1 MNKKDPLQIRA
12 SRRTIILAGLA
23 ALASNINISQA
34 HAQNPQRK
42 RQMPMAPNGKRPHK
56 KYLVVLD
63 PGHGG
68 IDSGA
73 IGHAGSQ
80 EKHVVLDIAK
90 NVRALL
96 IQHGINAH
104 LTRTDDVLIPLYDRV
119 KIAHQ
124 HNADLFMSIHADGF
138 TCPSAC
144 GASVFALSNKGASSA
159 MAKYLSNSEN
169 AADDFASPSVIKKD
183 RYLQKI
189 LFDLE
194 QTETVKESLFL
205 GSHIIKHIAPMH
217 HLHSKNTEQAAFVVL
232 KSPYIPS
239 VLVETSF
246 ITNPQEEKLLGT
258 PMFRHKIATA
268 ITHGILSYFN
278 HMKNV

>member
-1 MNKKDPLQIRA
+1 MNKKKSLQIRA
-12 SRRTIILAGLA
+12 SRRTVILAGLA
-23 ALASNINISQA
+23 VLASNIKISQA
-34 HAQNPQRK
+34 HTQGLQHVRK
-42 RQMPMAPNGKRPHK
+42 VPMAPDAKKPHK

-104 LTRTDDVLIPLYDRV
+104 LTRTDDVFIPLYDRV

-169 AADDFASPSVIKKD
+169 AADDLASPAVIKKD
-183 RYLQKI
+183 HYLQEI

-194 QTETVKESLFL
+194 QTETVKESLLL

-217 HLHSKNTEQAAFVVL
+217 HLHSKNMEQAAFVVL

-258 PMFRHKIATA
+258 AVFRHKIATA
-268 ITHGILSYFN
+268 ITNGILSYFT
-278 HMKNV
+278 HIKNA